1 MTRRSRSRADSA
13 DLKQVDLGA
22 AIHLAL
28 HQLEPGDLTFGLSVG
43 PGRDN
48 RRAHGGT
55 VTNDAVGEGSDE
67 ARLGLLDPGIQVA
80 SGLPADDDMAA
91 GDEVTGG
98 DQGGQRRLETPATD
112 MRSEEHT
119 SELQSLMRTAHAA

>member
-1 MTRRSRSRADSA
+1 MYFFFSSRRRHTRCALVTGVKTCALPIWRSRSRADSA

-43 PGRDN
+43 PGRYN

-80 SGLPADDDMAA
+80 SGLPADDDMEA

-98 DQGGQRRLETPATD
+98 DQEIGR
-112 MRSEEHT
+112 
-119 SELQSLMRTAHAA
+119 AHV